1 MNQTGGPRTDKALA
15 RVLAGISISMAV
27 IVGLALVLA
36 LLSNLFGFDWS
47 GAWFVVR
54 SILWVGLFVLGFR
67 YFRAQAR

>member
-1 MNQTGGPRTDKALA
+1 MNQTAGPRIDKALA
-15 RVLAGISISMAV
+15 RVLAGISISLAV

-36 LLSNLFGFDWS
+36 LLANLLGFDWF

-67 YFRAQAR
+67 YFRAQAP